1 VIVTY
6 AHFRTI
12 PARAGRGYC
21 CGGGRRWCK
30 RHGLDWTDFV
40 KHGIAE
46 ETLLATGDGM
56 ANALVRW
63 AHECDAAERVD
74 G

>member
-1 VIVTY
+1 MIVTH
-6 AHFRTI
+6 AHFRSI
-12 PARAGRGYC
+12 PSRGGRGYC
-21 CGGGRRWCK
+21 ASGGRRWFA

-46 ETLLATGDGM
+46 QALLATGDGM
-56 ANALVRW
+56 AIALVDW
-63 AHECDAAERVD
+63 AHKSEAAERAD